1 MRAAVVERVCGLLLA
16 LSDGPIYRRSS
27 CCLCM
32 DERAKKTLG
41 DVVGGVH
48 GGKYQFSTRGF
59 EGFAG
64 DEFASALA
72 ASSANGASDDAGDE
86 PWPKWATELRR
97 PRGGDVSEASA
108 EEVEWV
114 EMGTDGSSTVRVAN
128 IYRSWDRFYA
138 TIFADEAANAVD
150 APFVVVGPSCGDL
163 APRGGANNVCDA
175 SKPYLDHA
183 DIVVQAR
190 EAGREA
196 TLLVRTE
203 EEQWLFRLVARGNI
217 APVAQSAYP
226 RSLTEMEEFQ

>member
-1 MRAAVVERVCGLLLA
+1 MRAAAVQRVCGLLLA
-16 LSDGPIYRRSS
+16 LSDGPIHRRSS

-32 DERAKKTLG
+32 DERAKKTIG
-41 DVVGGVH
+41 DVVPGVH
-48 GGKYQFSTRGF
+48 GGKYQFSDRGF

-72 ASSANGASDDAGDE
+72 ASSASGATDGADDE

-97 PRGGDVSEASA
+97 PRGGDVSEASV

-114 EMGTDGSSTVRVAN
+114 EMGTDGSATVRVAN

-138 TIFADEAANAVD
+138 TIFADDAAVS
-150 APFVVVGPSCGDL
+150 APFVVVGPSSGDL

-175 SKPYLDHA
+175 SKPYLDHV

-203 EEQWLFRLVARGNI
+203 EEQWIFRLVAGGNT
-217 APVAQSAYP
+217 APAAQSAYP
-226 RSLTEMEEFQ
+226 SSLTEMEEFQ